1 MSTYAGIDLGGTHT
15 RFAVM
20 VDGQFVVSEKHVT
33 AEVMADGPA
42 LAGVISRFR
51 DIVGRAGVSPQAVG
65 IGLPAT
71 LDAARRIVL
80 SAPNVDGLNGL
91 DVVSRLEGAFGVPVF
106 AERDV
111 NFQLFHDMRVNDRS
125 PAVAVGVYIGT
136 GVGNA
141 VWINGFYTGAHGSAA
156 ELGHIPVPGA
166 TGVCGCGKVGC
177 LETVCSGRW
186 LRDWQETHAPS
197 TPITELFLHH
207 REHRDIR
214 AFVETA
220 AMSIATAVNLFDPEL
235 LFLGGGVLE
244 MPGFPFDHL
253 RSRLLAHSRAPLPR
267 DVLDVL
273 LASNLG
279 DSGARGGCL
288 YAASKFRT

>member
-71 LDAARRIVL
+71 LDAARRVVL

-111 NFQLFHDMRVNDRS
+111 NFQLFHDMRVNERS

-166 TGVCGCGKVGC
+166 TGAISARLYLKIGPGVTEITTLRTTCGASSGVMTCFFKPRRTSVQGRKVSICTPPAG
-177 LETVCSGRW
+177 SG
-186 LRDWQETHAPS
+186 
-197 TPITELFLHH
+197 
-207 REHRDIR
+207 
-214 AFVETA
+214 V
-220 AMSIATAVNLFDPEL
+220 
-235 LFLGGGVLE
+235 
-244 MPGFPFDHL
+244 
-253 RSRLLAHSRAPLPR
+253 
-267 DVLDVL
+267 
-273 LASNLG
+273 
-279 DSGARGGCL
+279 
-288 YAASKFRT
+288 